1 MTHLGR
7 SGPRSLLWVMQSNG
21 GCLELSSLLIGL
33 TAGAP
38 LAALSISVVFPK
50 WPLQGSL
57 LTLGPKAW
65 LQTSNRDPGGI
76 SRTLSS
82 FRSHTT
88 PLLHNLIFNFFFFT
102 MYLFTFW
109 LHWVFIALHGLSLVV
124 ASRGASRCY
133 GAQAVGVWASI
144 VSAWGLWSTHSVVVS
159 GRSCSRHV
167 GSSQTWDQILVLC
180 IGRRILNHWTARQ
193 VTPGSFM

>member
-88 PLLHNLIFNFFFFT
+88 PLLHNLIFNFFFF
-102 MYLFTFW
+102 YNVFFYFLAALG
-109 LHWVFIALHGLSLVV
+109 LHCFAWAFSSCSKQGCFSL
-124 ASRGASRCY
+124 
-133 GAQAVGVWASI
+133 
-144 VSAWGLWSTHSVVVS
+144 LWSTGCRSVS
-159 GRSCSRHV
+159 FNSFGLRALEHTFSSCV
-167 GSSQTWDQILVLC
+167 W
-180 IGRRILNHWTARQ
+180 A
-193 VTPGSFM
+193 